1 MKMQEETREEVV
13 WEGATSHVARIG
25 TYLLCLVT
33 CVLVIPIFI
42 ALWVAVKLKST
53 RYRVTT
59 ERIRVTTGILSK
71 ETEEIELYRVRD
83 LRLEQPFLYRIFGK
97 GNLVLITTDETM
109 PILVMEAVPR
119 PMELLDDIRK
129 YVEKR
134 RDLKRVRELDIDAR

>member
-1 MKMQEETREEVV
+1 MQEETREEVV

>member
-1 MKMQEETREEVV
+1 MQEETREEIV

>member
-1 MKMQEETREEVV
+1 MNMQEEIREEVV

-33 CVLVIPIFI
+33 CVLVVPIFI

-71 ETEEIELYRVRD
+71 ETDEIELYRVRD

-109 PILVMEAVPR
+109 PNLVMEAIPR
-119 PMELLDDIRK
+119 PMELLDEIRK
-129 YVEKR
+129 HVENR
-134 RDLKRVRELDIDAR
+134 RDAKRVRELDIDAR

>member
-1 MKMQEETREEVV
+1 MQEEIREEVV

-33 CVLVIPIFI
+33 CVLVVPIFI

-71 ETEEIELYRVRD
+71 ETDEIELYRVRD